1 MKLLPCRKCKLVP
14 VPIGMGGVT
23 TLYCNANQCHAA
35 EVQHDFSDAAYR
47 GWNAM
52 QSTPKR
58 ATKKPK
64 KKA

>member
-1 MKLLPCRKCKLVP
+1 MKLLPCRKCGKKPKREALCGATA
-14 VPIGMGGVT
+14 IFCRGE
-23 TLYCNANQCHAA
+23 CHFAK
-35 EVQHDFSDAAYR
+35 VQHDFSDAAYR